1 VHLPDLRLI
10 LGDANGALRD
20 NIQFRSSVPLRHDSL
35 PGLKF
40 VHNKTFM
47 KKRKL
52 SEAVPRLKSVLA
64 LPVNDNIAFSVSD
77 NKEVRGMLILLDY
90 NVPSVVSK

>member
-1 VHLPDLRLI
+1 
-10 LGDANGALRD
+10 
-20 NIQFRSSVPLRHDSL
+20 
-35 PGLKF
+35 
-40 VHNKTFM
+40 M